1 LKTCCTIST
10 WRRTRAGLN
19 GISTSFGAL
28 FSQSKIFSTSFPV
41 TWKSSQFLIA
51 DSRRILIEYGSR
63 SDRRNGQIH
72 GSNHQYFQLTETY
85 KPTKLYGKKCT
96 QWIHQHHRLRQFA
109 HPNINRD
116 QRLWACETNPPI
128 HPHYTQLRQENRSE
142 ETNLTKFQFR
152 NKKS

>member
-1 LKTCCTIST
+1 MKTCCTIST

-85 KPTKLYGKKCT
+85 KPTKLYGKKNALNGYINIIVSDNSRIPTLIEIRDCGPVKRT
-96 QWIHQHHRLRQFA
+96 HEFIH
-109 HPNINRD
+109 I
-116 QRLWACETNPPI
+116 T
-128 HPHYTQLRQENRSE
+128 
-142 ETNLTKFQFR
+142 R
-152 NKKS
+152 N

>member
-1 LKTCCTIST
+1 VELQLQDSCHKAIDRNIASSHLFYPQKFDKMELEKLKTCCTIST

-85 KPTKLYGKKCT
+85 KPTKLYGKKMRSMDT
-96 QWIHQHHRLRQFA
+96 PTSSSQTIRASQH
-109 HPNINRD
+109 
-116 QRLWACETNPPI
+116 
-128 HPHYTQLRQENRSE
+128 
-142 ETNLTKFQFR
+142 
-152 NKKS
+152 